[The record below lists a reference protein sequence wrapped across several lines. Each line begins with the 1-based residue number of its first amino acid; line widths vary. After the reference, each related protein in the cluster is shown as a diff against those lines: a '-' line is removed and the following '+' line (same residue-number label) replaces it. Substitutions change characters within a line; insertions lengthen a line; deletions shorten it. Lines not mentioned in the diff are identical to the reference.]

1 MHSIQRTGIA
11 MLLMLMM
18 SLAFSAQDSS
28 ILLEKAIY
36 AEDTLGNLS
45 DAIKIYQQVINTAD
59 KSRTTGARALY
70 RLGMCYRKSSR
81 EAEALATFSA
91 LARLYPEQKDLIT
104 KSQMLNLKSA
114 PWIDGEIMRYT
125 QRLGGN
131 PGFAGYLTNSMEFSR
146 EGGRSVWKQRC
157 FFGYTRNPIYYL
169 VITMDAETMIPITD
183 RTLSN
188 QTDLE
193 TRYARDKIEVVD
205 LKDSAQPPKQ
215 IPSTGVVYA
224 GWQVTSLLRRLPL
237 REGFQSRIPMF
248 GASSG
253 SIANFKVG
261 VVVRETITVPAG
273 SFDCYKVVVTTE
285 DNSPTEQLHWIS
297 ADSHAYLVKSFG
309 NGLNTFELKSIEITG
324 KNQPINIEDRELG
337 ISLSATPQWYPSRI
351 SQANYLMLLAPEL
364 NSELKVT
371 VSQLNPEQ
379 ASIPLTIIAMASNM
393 LNSKRSAS
401 TAMDQSYQVRPQT
414 RESAAIAGLTGERY
428 IADTRDNE
436 TGEPIVEYAYHLS
449 SQTKNYILAFQ
460 TVKDNF
466 DKMKPAFESMASS
479 LKVQ

>member
-1 MHSIQRTGIA
+1 MHGIKGTGIII
-11 MLLMLMM
+11 LLMLTM
-18 SLAFSAQDSS
+18 SLAWSAQNPS

-36 AEDTLGNLS
+36 SEETLGNLS
-45 DAIKIYQQVINTAD
+45 DAIKIYKQIISMTD

-81 EAEALATFSA
+81 EAEAITAFSA

-104 KSQMLNLKSA
+104 ESQKLNLKPA
-114 PWIDGEIMRYT
+114 PWADGEIMRHT
-125 QRLGGN
+125 QRLKGN
-131 PGFAGYLTNSMEFSR
+131 SGFAGYLSNSMEFSR
-146 EGGRSVWKQRC
+146 EGGRPVWKQRC

-169 VITMDAETMIPITD
+169 VITMDADTMIPITD

-193 TRYARDKIEVVD
+193 TRYAPDKIEVVN
-205 LKDSAQPPKQ
+205 LRDSAQPPKQ
-215 IPSTGVVYA
+215 IPSTGAVYA
-224 GWQVTSLLRRLPL
+224 SWQITALLRRLPL
-237 REGFQSRIPMF
+237 REGFQSRIPAF
-248 GASSG
+248 GASIG
-253 SIANFKVG
+253 SVANFKVE
-261 VVVRETITVPAG
+261 VVDRETIVVPAG
-273 SFDCYKVVVTTE
+273 SFDCYKVVVTPD

-309 NGLNTFELKSIEITG
+309 NGLNTFELKSIEIAG
-324 KNQPINIEDRELG
+324 KNQPVHIEDRELG

-371 VSQLNPEQ
+371 VSQTIAEYSSNPQ
-379 ASIPLTIIAMASNM
+379 FSKALAAAASMN
-393 LNSKRSAS
+393 
-401 TAMDQSYQVRPQT
+401 QSYQVWPQT
-414 RESAAIAGLTGERY
+414 RESVAIAGLTGERC
-428 IADTRDNE
+428 IADTRDSE
-436 TGEPIVEYAYHLS
+436 TGEPIVEYTYKLT

-466 DKMKPAFESMASS
+466 NKMKAAFESMASS